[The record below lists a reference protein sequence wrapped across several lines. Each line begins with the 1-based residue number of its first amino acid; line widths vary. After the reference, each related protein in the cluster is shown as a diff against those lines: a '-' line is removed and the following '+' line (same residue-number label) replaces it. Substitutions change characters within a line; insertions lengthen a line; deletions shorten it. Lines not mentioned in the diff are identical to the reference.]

1 MIEFREK
8 FFAEADA
15 MRQLWVEIQRTQRQT
30 GGYPRIEVIRD
41 PGQLFGI
48 LHGNNVVIE
57 RFTISRGFFGKDK
70 YRMFL
75 KMGSRVK
82 LPDNVLLPSITRLN
96 KVASV
101 SLNYGNSLYP
111 THKDFSDT
119 LENGEARQKIFSDP
133 KKDRRGGGNN
143 RGQRGRDQKP
153 NQNPNQNNQR
163 KKKENEG
170 GPVKMNIDTKVGV
183 EPHYLEYES
192 REIKGDVVKYDKK
205 ERSLVLEFTTIK
217 DAIESLDILPF
228 GLDYKVYLLDA

>member
-75 KMGSRVK
+75 KMGSKVK
-82 LPDNVLLPSITRLN
+82 LPDNVLLPSVTRLN

-111 THKDFSDT
+111 THKDFSDMS
-119 LENGEARQKIFSDP
+119 ENGECHQKIFA
-133 KKDRRGGGNN
+133 KDNRGGGRNNNNNNN
-143 RGQRGRDQKP
+143 RNHNNNNNNNNNNNGGGGQ
-153 NQNPNQNNQR
+153 
-163 KKKENEG
+163 
-170 GPVKMNIDTKVGV
+170 PVKMNLDTKVGV

-192 REIKGDVVKYDKK
+192 REIKGEVVKYDKK
-205 ERSLVLEFTTIK
+205 ERSLVLEFVTLR

>member
-30 GGYPRIEVIRD
+30 GGYPRIEVVRD

-48 LHGNNVVIE
+48 LHGNSVVIE
-57 RFTISRGFFGKDK
+57 RFTLSRGFFGKDK

-82 LPDNVLLPSITRLN
+82 LPDNVLLPSVTRTN
-96 KVASV
+96 KVASL
-101 SLNYGNSLYP
+101 SFNYGNKLFP

-119 LENGEARQKIFSDP
+119 QEGPGVKLFHNKDDKNNGNNGRNNGGG
-133 KKDRRGGGNN
+133 GGGN
-143 RGQRGRDQKP
+143 P
-153 NQNPNQNNQR
+153 
-163 KKKENEG
+163 KKKDKNNNG
-170 GPVKMNIDTKVGV
+170 GFPVQMEVGTNVKTEPTYITYDTK
-183 EPHYLEYES
+183 
-192 REIKGDVVKYDKK
+192 EIKGDVVKYDKK
-205 ERSLVLEFTTIK
+205 ERSLVLEFNTIR

>member
-119 LENGEARQKIFSDP
+119 LENGESCQKIFSFDP
-133 KKDRRGGGNN
+133 KKGKGSRGNNGGGG
-143 RGQRGRDQKP
+143 RDKRDQK
-153 NQNPNQNNQR
+153 
-163 KKKENEG
+163 KKKENDGG

>member
-119 LENGEARQKIFSDP
+119 LENGEACQKIFSNY
-133 KKDRRGGGNN
+133 KNGRRGGGGNN
-143 RGQRGRDQKP
+143 GRQGGRG
-153 NQNPNQNNQR
+153 QNPNNKNDQR